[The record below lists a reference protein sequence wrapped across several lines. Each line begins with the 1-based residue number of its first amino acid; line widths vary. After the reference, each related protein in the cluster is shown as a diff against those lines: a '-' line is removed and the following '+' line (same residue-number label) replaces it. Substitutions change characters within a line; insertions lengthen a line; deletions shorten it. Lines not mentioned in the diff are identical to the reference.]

1 MSKPGIAATSIYMK
15 RNTHLSLYW
24 LAAWRLWW
32 GSMPSLK
39 TTSSAFPVLCLCS
52 LSYCRSACFL
62 ALLSEFLVLPW
73 EHVQRTQHRGLRL
86 KSCFTLA
93 FLVQFPELPI
103 NSRELLFFFLLSL
116 SLPFLGGVYSLSG
129 LFGLCTLFLC
139 SSSHFGTEN
148 VILSGHQPLGITIS
162 NLWTTFPV
170 YCYWNHL
177 FISSCLLPLYWHLFL
192 ILWDSMGLKASST
205 AKLWTFTIFSPLF
218 SLFKQCY
225 RWSPWLSNLPGRT
238 DRKMVV
244 EWTGALPG

>member
-62 ALLSEFLVLPW
+62 ALLSEFPVLPW

-93 FLVQFPELPI
+93 FLVQFPELPT
-103 NSRELLFFFLLSL
+103 NSRELLFFFFYLFLFLFLEGSILLVGCLVFVPCSCAAVPILELKMSYFQDTSL
-116 SLPFLGGVYSLSG
+116 LASQSQICEL
-129 LFGLCTLFLC
+129 LFQCIAIEIISSYHHACCLCTGTC
-139 SSSHFGTEN
+139 S
-148 VILSGHQPLGITIS
+148 
-162 NLWTTFPV
+162 
-170 YCYWNHL
+170 
-177 FISSCLLPLYWHLFL
+177 
-192 ILWDSMGLKASST
+192 
-205 AKLWTFTIFSPLF
+205 
-218 SLFKQCY
+218 
-225 RWSPWLSNLPGRT
+225 
-238 DRKMVV
+238 
-244 EWTGALPG
+244 